1 MKITLLCSDKQH
13 PIYAYL
19 LRWVESYTNEHKIE
33 LLTKVTDIGQPGDI
47 LFLISCSEI
56 VRKSV
61 RDNFRYTLVLHAS
74 DLPEGR
80 GWSPHIWDV
89 VNQKDQL
96 TLSLLDAEDSV
107 DTGNIWQK
115 RHVELDGTELYD
127 EINHKL
133 FEAELELMGW
143 AVDNIDHSQS
153 RPQQETNK
161 PHSYHRKRTPE
172 DSELQASSS
181 IEAQF
186 NLLRVCDP
194 NRFPAYVIINNQ
206 RYNIRLEKADD

>member
-19 LRWVESYTNEHKIE
+19 ERWVKSQNSAHQIE
-33 LLTKVTDIGQPGDI
+33 LITRVKDISLSGDI

-56 VRKSV
+56 VRKAT
-61 RDNFRYTLVLHAS
+61 RDMYRYTLVLHAS

-89 VNQKDQL
+89 LSGKDRL

-115 RHVELDGTELYD
+115 RYIELDGTELYD

-133 FEAELELMGW
+133 FEAELELMDW
-143 AVDNIDHSQS
+143 AVAHIDQSQS
-153 RPQQETNK
+153 TPQETHGTK
-161 PHSYHRKRTPE
+161 TYHRKRTPG
-172 DSELQASSS
+172 DSELQANQS
-181 IEAQF
+181 IGAQF

-194 NRFPAYVIINNQ
+194 NRFPAYVVINNQ
-206 RYNIRLEKADD
+206 RYNVRLEKAND

>member
-1 MKITLLCSDKQH
+1 MKITLLCSDVQH
-13 PIYAYL
+13 PIYTYL
-19 LRWVESYTNEHKIE
+19 ERWVGVHSVHHQIE
-33 LLTKVTDIGQPGDI
+33 LVTRVKDIHHSGDI

-56 VRKSV
+56 VRRAT
-61 RDNFRYTLVLHAS
+61 RDLFRYTLVLHAS

-89 VNQKDQL
+89 VNGKDQL

-115 RHVELDGTELYD
+115 RHIKLDGTELYD

-133 FEAELELMGW
+133 FEAELELMDW
-143 AVDNIDHSQS
+143 TVANIEHSQS
-153 RPQQETNK
+153 QRQEYQNT
-161 PHSYHRKRTPE
+161 PTYHRKRTPQ
-172 DSELQASSS
+172 DSELQADLS
-181 IEAQF
+181 IKAQF

-194 NRFPAYVIINNQ
+194 NRFPAYVVINNQ
-206 RYNIRLEKADD
+206 RYNIRLEKAND